1 MYQFIYI
8 TGNILL
14 ALYFIYTLLGI
25 WRGAPPIPT
34 LKNTRETMIRLG
46 EIQQD
51 DLVIDLGSGD
61 GRVLIS
67 AARAGGRAIGYELNP
82 FLYWYSRLV
91 IKVLGLSDRITVHR
105 QTLWDAP
112 FEDADV
118 ITAYLGPSVMK
129 ALEPIVT
136 TRMKVGARFVAN
148 AFPFPNLSPIE
159 RCEKVY
165 KYLPRSADNAS

>member
-1 MYQFIYI
+1 MYEFIYI

-25 WRGAPPIPT
+25 RRGAPPIPT
-34 LKNTRETMIRLG
+34 LKHNRETMIRLG
-46 EIQQD
+46 AIKED

-67 AARAGGRAIGYELNP
+67 AARAGARAIGYELNP
-82 FLYWYSRLV
+82 FLFWYSRLI
-91 IKVLGLSDRITVHR
+91 IKVLGLSDKITVYR
-105 QTLWDAP
+105 QTLWNAP

-129 ALEPIVT
+129 GLEPIVT
-136 TRMKVGARFVAN
+136 TRMKVGARFVAH
-148 AFPFPNLSPIE
+148 AFPFPTLSPVEQCGKI
-159 RCEKVY
+159 Y
-165 KYLPRSADNAS
+165 KYIPRSLDKG